1 MTASAAS
8 SIAPIDPAVVAADTA
23 AAAAA
28 GEDIDNVPELVT
40 PGGIF
45 SNAHQTEYSVDELMS
60 SESKCNIISVS
71 MYGWSGVAVL

>member
-1 MTASAAS
+1 MTSAAS
-8 SIAPIDPAVVAADTA
+8 SIAPIDPAVVAADT
-23 AAAAA
+23 AAAA

-60 SESKCNIISVS
+60 SESKCNIISVL
-71 MYGWSGVAVL
+71 MYGWSCRFMN

>member
-8 SIAPIDPAVVAADTA
+8 SIVPVDPAVVAADTA
-23 AAAAA
+23 AVAA

-71 MYGWSGVAVL
+71 MYGWSCHFMN